1 MEGLRTGIPLA
12 ATLPISLCGC
22 GGMVDASVLGTDAE
36 RRGGSSPFIR
46 TILRVGKA
54 SGSGSQTVNLIRSR
68 GRIDTSLA
76 HQL

>member
-1 MEGLRTGIPLA
+1 MRYSYADVAEL
-12 ATLPISLCGC
+12 
-22 GGMVDASVLGTDAE
+22 VDALVLGTSDFG
-36 RRGGSSPFIR
+36 RGGSSPFIR

-76 HQL
+76 HHFIADVTQG